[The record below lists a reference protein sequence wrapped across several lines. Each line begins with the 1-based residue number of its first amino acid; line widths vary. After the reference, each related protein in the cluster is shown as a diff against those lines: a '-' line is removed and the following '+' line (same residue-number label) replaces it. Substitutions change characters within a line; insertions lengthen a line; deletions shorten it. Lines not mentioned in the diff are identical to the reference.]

1 MICDLVTTHEDVTLK
16 EYMIRD
22 LVTTRGRYFE
32 RSSSKGKTHLDIQNQ
47 CYKQMRI
54 LIKMLAIKSKQYTQ
68 SGQISNVLYD
78 ERVPQKLK
86 A

>member
-32 RSSSKGKTHLDIQNQ
+32 RSSSIGKTHLDI
-47 CYKQMRI
+47 
-54 LIKMLAIKSKQYTQ
+54 
-68 SGQISNVLYD
+68 
-78 ERVPQKLK
+78 
-86 A
+86 